1 MDLIHSI
8 LGRKY
13 KDEVKSVYTTTETI
27 AKTTTSSTQIS
38 LDTLNTEN
46 FHNVTEAPMATIPL
60 TETETP
66 VNFNIN
72 TALQILS
79 IFKNSSK
86 GKIST

>member
-1 MDLIHSI
+1 MSNDEIIKDL

-13 KDEVKSVYTTTETI
+13 KDKIKSVYTTTETI
-27 AKTTTSSTQIS
+27 ATTSITQIS

-46 FHNVTEAPMATIPL
+46 FHNITEAPIATILL

-66 VNFNIN
+66 VNFNID

-86 GKIST
+86 GKIS